1 MSETYEHAAD
11 VMAWAIDTLR
21 DGQRCALAV
30 VTDTEGGAVRAPG
43 ALMAVSSSGDA
54 AGYVSGG
61 CIDADVVQQ
70 AQLALQSGS
79 STKVRYGTGSP
90 FVDIQLPCGGAI
102 DVLLIPDPDLEVLEA
117 AVTALE
123 RRTSTALTFEGD
135 GSIQTVQPD
144 APRGWQGEAFTGYY
158 RPKLRLRIA
167 GRGADVVAL
176 ASVAAASGISCV
188 VESPDEEC
196 LSAAER
202 GGITETVKL
211 DTPTAISANRDDAAT
226 AFALMFHDPHWEERL
241 LRDALS
247 GDAFYIGAVGSRRT
261 QERRR
266 DALAAAGLPQSEID
280 RIRGPIGLVPSM
292 RDASMLAVSAL
303 AEIVEAFHA
312 ETAR

>member
-1 MSETYEHAAD
+1 MSETYEHPAD
-11 VMAWAIDTLR
+11 VMAWAVNVLR
-21 DGQRCALAV
+21 EGQRCALAV

-61 CIDADVVQQ
+61 CIDADVIQQ
-70 AQLALQSGS
+70 AHLALQSGS
-79 STKVRYGTGSP
+79 PKKVRYGTGSP

-102 DVLLIPDPDLEVLEA
+102 DVLLIADPDCATLET
-117 AVTALE
+117 AVAALE
-123 RRTSTALTFEGD
+123 RRASTALTFNAD
-135 GSIQTVQPD
+135 GSLNIASPD
-144 APRGWQGEAFTGYY
+144 APTGWHGEAFTARY

-188 VESPDEEC
+188 VESPDDDC

-211 DTPTAISANRDDAAT
+211 ETPAAISANRDDAAT

-241 LRDALS
+241 LRDALA

-266 DALAAAGLPQSEID
+266 DALAAAGLPQTDID

-312 ETAR
+312 ETTR